1 MRLVLVCASVM
12 TACRAEEPTERPV
25 AEVSSDELQAAR
37 AHWPAGVA
45 VLVDSARAAYSAQNY
60 VSALA
65 LYRRAAVLAPDLRAA
80 WYGVY
85 IAEHARGNVMA
96 ADSALARAQQLE
108 QGR

>member
-1 MRLVLVCASVM
+1 M
-12 TACRAEEPTERPV
+12 PQRPV
-25 AEVSSDELQAAR
+25 DQVSSDELEAAR

-45 VLVDSARAAYSAQNY
+45 VLVDSARAAYSAQHY
-60 VSALA
+60 VSALR
-65 LYRRAAVLAPDLRAA
+65 LYQRAAELAPELRAA

-96 ADSALARAQQLE
+96 ADSALARALQLE